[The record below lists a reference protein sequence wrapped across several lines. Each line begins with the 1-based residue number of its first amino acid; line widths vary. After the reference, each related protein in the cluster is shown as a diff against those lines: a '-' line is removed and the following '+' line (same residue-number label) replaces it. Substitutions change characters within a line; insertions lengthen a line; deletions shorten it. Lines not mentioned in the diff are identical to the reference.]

1 MPITEK
7 PKLLVVDDDPDF
19 LELCWICL
27 SKDFRVELAGNAD
40 EAVEKLGKSR
50 PSAVLLDLR
59 MPRVSGVE
67 VLKYMQMWPSMR
79 RIPVIIITASELNDR
94 LDRMLRAHGNV
105 YNCFEKTVSLDAVS
119 VEAQEAVLVGELYSK
134 TPPLLHRIARAETI
148 RKKRA
153 ESKSLIDG

>member
-59 MPRVSGVE
+59 MPGVSGVE
-67 VLKYMQMWPSMR
+67 VLKYMQMWPLMR
-79 RIPVIIITASELNDR
+79 RIPVIVITASELNDR
-94 LDRMLRAHGNV
+94 LERMLRAHGNV
-105 YNCFEKTVSLDAVS
+105 YNCFEKTVSLDA
-119 VEAQEAVLVGELYSK
+119 
-134 TPPLLHRIARAETI
+134 
-148 RKKRA
+148 
-153 ESKSLIDG
+153 